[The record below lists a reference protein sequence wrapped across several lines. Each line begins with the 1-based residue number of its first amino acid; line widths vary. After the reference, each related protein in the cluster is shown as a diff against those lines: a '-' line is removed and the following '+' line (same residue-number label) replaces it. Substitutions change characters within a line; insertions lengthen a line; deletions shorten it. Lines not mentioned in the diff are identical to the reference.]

1 MKLKNKVISLL
12 LVFCLVAGFM
22 PATAF
27 AAGTG
32 KAIQLGASNISG
44 YDSTSDSY
52 DYIYMGN
59 YNDNPIKWRVLDA
72 DKAND
77 GSPNGM
83 FLLSEYLLASGVQF
97 EAARTEDDEDGQTN
111 PNEWQHSDAQ
121 QWCTNFYSNH
131 FSAGEQG
138 AVLGTTKS
146 D

>member
-1 MKLKNKVISLL
+1 
-12 LVFCLVAGFM
+12 M

-59 YNDNPIKWRVLDA
+59 YNDKPIKWRVLDA

-77 GSPNGM
+77 GSTAGM
-83 FLLSEYLLASGVQF
+83 FCCRNICSQAVFSLKPHGLKMTEMDRPIQMSGSI
-97 EAARTEDDEDGQTN
+97 ATHSSGAQTFTATIF
-111 PNEWQHSDAQ
+111 P
-121 QWCTNFYSNH
+121 
-131 FSAGEQG
+131 
-138 AVLGTTKS
+138 
-146 D
+146 